1 MTDISAAEARKHL
14 SEILNRV
21 AYTKE
26 RVVLTRH
33 GNQIA
38 AIVPLEDLDL
48 LTQLQSVVES
58 RDVEDALAESD
69 KGVTVPWT
77 DRKGERGLRP
87 GPLPH
92 LPHGTWSSA
101 RTRRTQFAKQRFR

>member
-1 MTDISAAEARKHL
+1 MTDISAADARKNL

-21 AYTKE
+21 AYSKE

-48 LTQLQSVVES
+48 LTQLRSVVQR
-58 RDVEDALAESD
+58 RDIDDALSES
-69 KGVTVPWT
+69 
-77 DRKGERGLRP
+77 ERG
-87 GPLPH
+87 
-92 LPHGTWSSA
+92 
-101 RTRRTQFAKQRFR
+101 RTVSWESLKEELGL

>member
-1 MTDISAAEARKHL
+1 MTDISAAEARKNL

-21 AYTKE
+21 AYSKE

-48 LTQLQSVVES
+48 LKQLHQAIE
-58 RDVEDALAESD
+58 RKDVEDAISESAR
-69 KGVTVPWT
+69 GVTV
-77 DRKGERGLRP
+77 
-87 GPLPH
+87 
-92 LPHGTWSSA
+92 
-101 RTRRTQFAKQRFR
+101 